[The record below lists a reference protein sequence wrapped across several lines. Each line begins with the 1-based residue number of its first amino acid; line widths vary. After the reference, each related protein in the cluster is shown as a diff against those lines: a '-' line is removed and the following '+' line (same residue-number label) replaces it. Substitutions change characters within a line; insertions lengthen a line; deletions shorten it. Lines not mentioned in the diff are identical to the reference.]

1 MAGRKVQA
9 ACLVIVLGAFSDR
22 ADAGAFDRF
31 DQGIDLLFDPGR
43 LTFDSY
49 LAYSIPTRRF
59 DTVNGVPE
67 SVEFGENYFRP
78 SINLKFDVFDNAACL
93 ASYRE
98 PFGIDSDYGT
108 KWSQAHNVVSRTLK
122 IEEFALTCSYRVQ
135 AGPGFVRLIGGATR
149 DRGTYEEDA
158 LIGAFRPTVKLED
171 WTTGWRTGLAFEIP
185 AKAIRA
191 TLVYNSELNFS
202 ATGTFS
208 DIPGFPAEV
217 PVHAFAS
224 MPQTVEA
231 TVQFPLSKTWINTV
245 SVKWA
250 DWSIWTEVPVVL
262 SENVGVVPAGTALS
276 ILEAFYQDGWTIAD
290 TLAHKWNNELTLTYR
305 VAWDR
310 GVTTGWSEYTDTWSA
325 GLGAIYKIDS
335 SLELYGG
342 VSLSLLTSG
351 AIDQPGADYN
361 ATLETDTAIGL
372 RTGVRKRF

>member
-1 MAGRKVQA
+1 MVSKILRASSLLFLVCACNDRSFAG
-9 ACLVIVLGAFSDR
+9 G
-22 ADAGAFDRF
+22 FDRF

-67 SVEFGENYFRP
+67 SVEFGENKLRP

-98 PFGIDSDYGT
+98 PFGLDSDYGT
-108 KWSQAHNVVSRTLK
+108 TWSQADNVVSRMLK
-122 IEEFALTCSYRVQ
+122 VEEFALTCSYRFQ
-135 AGPGFVRLIGGATR
+135 AGPGYMRFIGGVTR

-158 LIGAFRPTVKLED
+158 LVGAFRPAVELEG
-171 WTTGWRTGLAFEIP
+171 WTTGWRAGLAYEVP
-185 AKAIRA
+185 TKAIRA
-191 TLVYNSELNFS
+191 SMVYNSELNFS

-208 DIPGFPAEV
+208 DFPGLPAEV
-217 PVHAFAS
+217 PVHALAS

-231 TVQFPLSKTWINTV
+231 TVQFPLSKTLVNTV

-262 SENVGVVPAGTALS
+262 SEDAGGKPVGTALS
-276 ILEAFYQDGWTIAD
+276 TVEAFYRDGWTIGD
-290 TLAHKWNNELTLTYR
+290 TLAHKWSDDLTLTFR
-305 VAWDR
+305 VSWDR

-325 GLGAIYKIDS
+325 SLGAIYKINP

-342 VSLSLLTSG
+342 VGLSLLTSG
-351 AIDQPGADYN
+351 AIDQPGAAYN
-361 ATLETDTAIGL
+361 ATLETDTAVGL